1 MAPYRESSSD
11 RIQICSQSAAAMPLA
26 MAAAGDSVV
35 VQQIRGGKK
44 MRARLFDLGL
54 NINARIRVVKND
66 PQGPLILAVKED
78 GRFALG
84 KGMAQHILV
93 CNGVD

>member
-1 MAPYRESSSD
+1 MAPYRESISD
-11 RIQICSQSAAAMPLA
+11 QVCDCSRSAAAMPLA
-26 MAAAGDSVV
+26 MAVAGDSVV
-35 VQQIRGGKK
+35 VQHIRGGKK

-54 NINARIRVVKND
+54 NINARIRVLKND
-66 PQGPLILAVKED
+66 PRGPLILAVKED